1 MGVGGGRRLGDG
13 VRIAAA
19 AALLLLLAGLM
30 AAPAWAQSE
39 EGTVETTDASVEESQ
54 SESDAGREEKAEKKS
69 NKDVEVDV
77 GDDGVSVRTDNVS
90 AEVGNQTDDQA
101 QEDDDTTRAAT
112 LDGLTAAEV
121 QNLSCVVV
129 LQYAREVVDFDIDGD
144 QYQFFSALERRAIEC
159 QRTAVVGGTVPGGKL
174 PITGGL
180 PLVGGGALLAL
191 ALVGTGISIARA
203 GARRR

>member
-1 MGVGGGRRLGDG
+1 MDVGGGRRLGDG
-13 VRIAAA
+13 VRIAAT
-19 AALLLLLAGLM
+19 AALLLLLVGLM
-30 AAPAWAQSE
+30 AAPAWAQTE
-39 EGTVETTDASVEESQ
+39 EGTVEMTDASIEESQ
-54 SESDAGREEKAEKKS
+54 SEGDAGREEKAEKKS
-69 NKDVEVDV
+69 NRDVEVDV
-77 GDDGVSVRTDNVS
+77 DDDGVSAETRNVS
-90 AEVGNQTDDQA
+90 VEVGTQA
-101 QEDDDTTRAAT
+101 DEQAAEDDTTGAST

-129 LQYAREVVDFDIDGD
+129 LQYAREVVDFNIDGD